1 MIMRAHVPVRLSRL
15 ALCTAGLVAALAL
28 PAWAQRQ
35 APAATPQASQP
46 APRPGPATTSAERPV
61 TPPIPA
67 ESGAVVQQ
75 TRGVRASAAQPVP
88 ITPVATTARGDGR
101 TFQAAIPVDV
111 QYVSSDEADLPSD
124 ARELVRKFSQ
134 TTAQTRREAEEAIAR
149 ERSGVIEQLQKMQD
163 AETKA
168 GHLDQALAIRARI
181 RVLQSGGR
189 VQYSAAYS
197 TVTTPDWSGSWEGFV
212 AAPPP
217 PPPSPAPVRP
227 AVPPTPAAA
236 PPPPPAPRP

>member
-46 APRPGPATTSAERPV
+46 APRPGPAATSAERPV

-217 PPPSPAPVRP
+217 PPPPAPVRP